1 LIKKSYSLGHMA
13 KYIFCSDSCSSYLDT
28 GIRMTQIFHEV
39 SAFTPFLF
47 ILPVTNKIADLIRY
61 FNLCW
66 STNFSLYPKVGK
78 LPSLYLKNYS
88 TLSQKKK
95 LFHTHMEGDFY
106 INVVLGS
113 WHGWSFP
120 LIHKTIYISC
130 SVKKCRKYLSSDA
143 QALNHSVS

>member
-1 LIKKSYSLGHMA
+1 
-13 KYIFCSDSCSSYLDT
+13 
-28 GIRMTQIFHEV
+28 MTQIFHEV

-47 ILPVTNKIADLIRY
+47 ILPVTNKIADLISVILIYADLQTFHFIQKLESCHRCIWKIIPY
-61 FNLCW
+61 FR
-66 STNFSLYPKVGK
+66 
-78 LPSLYLKNYS
+78 
-88 TLSQKKK
+88 KKKEK

-106 INVVLGS
+106 MNVVLGP

-120 LIHKTIYISC
+120 LIHKNIYISC